1 MIEEPS
7 LDTLN
12 IAMPRR
18 LISEKYYNHLERVEW
33 PEDLLGPNWWR
44 PKPELLWDLP
54 IDLKQ
59 TVGRVTAS
67 GIRFYQKVKHLSA
80 PCIPGDN
87 TDPDTIH
94 ALLFALDRQD
104 ELEAA
109 IKASTEHQNEPLKQW
124 LQDRKK
130 SHVKSMQAVVVAEEG
145 EMYDLANRQAWEM
158 KMTNG
163 QVDHLR
169 FIFRTVMARI
179 DIAPEW
185 DVGKVQPTCDVS
197 VVQVNKGSDI
207 VFPASPPVSSWKD
220 DALMENSDLKIR
232 QAAMALYHQ
241 GRVLSACWARL
252 GSTIPL
258 PVIEVI
264 IRALHLTMR
273 SIDLVWIK
281 REQDLPKEEEER
293 LLAWLRERKTLT
305 VELRFALIAYHL
317 PEKSYDR
324 KVKIDVSGTIFEM
337 KKDGGYVDRGRLD
350 VGPSG
355 TL

>member
-1 MIEEPS
+1 
-7 LDTLN
+7 
-12 IAMPRR
+12 MPRQ
-18 LISEKYYNHLERVEW
+18 LISQKYYNHLERVEW

-44 PKPELLWDLP
+44 PKHQLIWDLSKE
-54 IDLKQ
+54 LQQ

-67 GIRFYQKVKHLSA
+67 GIRFYQKVKHLPA

-94 ALLFALDRQD
+94 ALLFALNRQD
-104 ELEAA
+104 ELETL
-109 IKASTEHQNEPLKQW
+109 IKASNEHQNEPLKEW

-145 EMYDLANRQAWEM
+145 EMYDLANRQAWEV
-158 KMTNG
+158 KMTKG

-179 DIAPEW
+179 DIAPAAAGEW
-185 DVGKVQPTCDVS
+185 DAGKVQPICKEAT
-197 VVQVNKGSDI
+197 VQVDKASDI
-207 VFPASPPVSSWKD
+207 VFPGSPPVSFWKD
-220 DALMENSDLKIR
+220 DALIENSDLKIR

-252 GSTIPL
+252 GGITPSA
-258 PVIEVI
+258 VMEVA
-264 IRALHLTMR
+264 IRAMHLTMR
-273 SIDLVWIK
+273 SIDLVWI
-281 REQDLPKEEEER
+281 RRQQDLPKEEEER

-317 PEKSYDR
+317 PTKLYDR
-324 KVKIDVSGTIFEM
+324 KIKIDYSGAIFEK
-337 KKDGGYVDRGRLD
+337 KKDGGYVEWGGLEF
-350 VGPSG
+350 GPSG